1 MPRLGEKIP
10 DRRQQIRTQT
20 SPFLP
25 DGFEVPPFEQP
36 SEKSLSEILRFLRSV
51 AFAPDEAVQ
60 WPPVGSAKLFQR
72 RFSLRRFALR
82 CQHHAPM
89 RSGERD
95 SAVLSTLTNR
105 TPRRSVIN
113 RRHATIQAK
122 TSHENKAANL
132 TGVTT
137 ANSSCSSWASWLISP
152 AFHE

>member
-1 MPRLGEKIP
+1 
-10 DRRQQIRTQT
+10 TQT

-72 RFSLRRFALR
+72 RPSLRRFALR

-113 RRHATIQAK
+113 RRHAPIQAK
-122 TSHENKAANL
+122 SRVMIKPAYLGGISKGPGAAPVAAWLREARGGVTSHIPRRL
-132 TGVTT
+132 Q
-137 ANSSCSSWASWLISP
+137 
-152 AFHE
+152 